1 MKRSKFL
8 FIAFIF
14 LISSIVY
21 ADKSTVVDGIKIWN
35 MPLVNNRFISLNER
49 NIWLDYNIRGD
60 YPSMSQVSIYVCTEA
75 VITSS
80 APSTKKRSNGTS
92 YKVQED
98 IEIINTG
105 QQCWFTGS
113 SYDRGRVVVFQFKH
127 NYEDLACSNFSDDPN
142 VNLCYESGR
151 LWFSISSSASFQLI
165 KYRANYDRPTISSS
179 NMDGVTKAI
188 DKTREEQ
195 KKQHEESEKTRKG
208 ILKTIIEL
216 PKKLVN
222 LIIDGLK
229 NLFIPKDG
237 FINDKLT
244 ELLSFIRDK
253 LGILFY
259 PFELISDFFN
269 MIIDFCKP
277 GDGILEIPTIK
288 EPFSGVILIEG
299 VSYNFGKDFKIALG
313 KYYSLY
319 QSFVYGICILLF
331 SKFLYNYYLY
341 IVEGKK

>member
-1 MKRSKFL
+1 MKKLKFL
-8 FIAFIF
+8 FLSFLF
-14 LISSIVY
+14 LISSLVY

-75 VITSS
+75 DITSS

-179 NMDGVTKAI
+179 NMDGVTKSI
-188 DKTREEQ
+188 DKSREEQ
-195 KKQHEESEKTRKG
+195 KKQHEESQKTRKG
-208 ILKTIIEL
+208 ILKTLIDL
-216 PKKLVN
+216 PKNIINFLV
-222 LIIDGLK
+222 DSLK
-229 NLFIPKDG
+229 KLFIPKDD
-237 FINDKLT
+237 FFKEKFNDLNNFFSK
-244 ELLSFIRDK
+244 K

-259 PFELISDFFN
+259 PFELFNDFVNLLFK
-269 MIIDFCKP
+269 FCSK
-277 GDGILEIPTIK
+277 GDGIIKIPDIK
-288 EPFSGVILIEG
+288 EPFSKNVIIKHTN
-299 VSYNFGKDFKIALG
+299 YNFGNDFKMILG

-319 QSFVYGICILLF
+319 QGFTFIIFFLLF
-331 SKFLYNYYLY
+331 INFLRKYWAA